1 MKSSVS
7 LRDIVFGFNDGSVS
21 ALALLSGVVGGALT
35 KNSAIIAGISAV
47 VSGAISMALGAY
59 ISSKSEREQEL
70 AEIEAER
77 REVHRDP
84 RGEQEKLREI
94 LAEKTPL
101 SDVELGSFVDAVAAD
116 EEAVLDMLVT
126 EELGLSDT
134 SDSSPYHEGF
144 IMGTAHLAGGLVPL
158 LPFIL
163 VPGVRL
169 ALAASV
175 LVTFGSLFGVGAW
188 KASFTLRHWAS
199 SGAEMVLVGLLATVI
214 PFLVGDILINRLL
227 QNYVG

>member
-70 AEIEAER
+70 AEIE
-77 REVHRDP
+77 
-84 RGEQEKLREI
+84 KLREI

-116 EEAVLDMLVT
+116 DEAVLDMLVT

-175 LVTFGSLFGVGAW
+175 LVTFGSLFGVG
-188 KASFTLRHWAS
+188 RHRLH
-199 SGAEMVLVGLLATVI
+199 SGTGRVQGLKWCW
-214 PFLVGDILINRLL
+214 
-227 QNYVG
+227 